1 MLEKIKNEHYVFNK
15 KDTNKI
21 VKAMASLYP
30 QKETELA
37 YDNHFQ
43 LVVAVVLS
51 AQATDVSVNLAT
63 VGLFAAYP
71 TPEKMMQASVE
82 EIAEK
87 IKTIGL
93 YRNKAKFLKSL
104 STQLV
109 EKHDGIVPNNR
120 KDLEALSGVGRKT
133 ASVVLANAFNIPA
146 FAVDTHIKRVTQK
159 FHLVSQSDDVLKIE
173 KEMTDK
179 LPPEMWFQAHHS
191 ILLFG
196 RYQCIARPHNHDECI
211 RLIEEEIAKM
221 DDDSI
226 QS

>member
-1 MLEKIKNEHYVFNK
+1 MLEKINTESFVFNQE
-15 KDTNKI
+15 DTIKI
-21 VKAMASLYP
+21 VDAMIDLYP
-30 QKETELA
+30 QKETELM

-63 VGLFAAYP
+63 PDLFAVYP
-71 TPEKMMQASVE
+71 TPELMMQASVE
-82 EIAEK
+82 EIADK

-93 YRNKAKFLKSL
+93 YRNKANFLKKL

-109 EKHDGIVPNNR
+109 EKYDGVVPNNR

-133 ASVVLANAFNIPA
+133 ASVVLANAFDIPA

-159 FHLVSQSDDVLKIE
+159 FHLVSQSNDVLKIE
-173 KEMTDK
+173 KEMTAK
-179 LPPEMWFQAHHS
+179 LPPETWFQAHHS

-196 RYQCIARPHNHDECI
+196 RYQCVARQHNHDECI
-211 RLIEEEIAKM
+211 RLIEEK
-221 DDDSI
+221 I
-226 QS
+226 QKN